1 MDKLNL
7 QSSYLSSSTHR
18 GDATLHNRKIAPSTA
33 ATRAHPIPS
42 ALKVERSG
50 PAATIEIS
58 GNTPDPLALI
68 PMSADRQ
75 IGAYIRNTKILWM
88 QPICLISQICL

>member
-7 QSSYLSSSTHR
+7 QASYLSSANYRS
-18 GDATLHNRKIAPSTA
+18 DATLHDRKVAPSTA
-33 ATRAHPIPS
+33 STRAHPTPS
-42 ALKVERSG
+42 ALKVEQSG

-58 GNTPDPLALI
+58 GNVPDPIKLI

-75 IGAYIRNTKILWM
+75 IGAYIRNTKL
-88 QPICLISQICL
+88 L

>member
-7 QSSYLSSSTHR
+7 QASYLSTANYR
-18 GDATLHNRKIAPSTA
+18 GDATLHDRKIAASTA
-33 ATRAHPIPS
+33 STRAHPAPS
-42 ALKVERSG
+42 ALKVEQPG

-58 GNTPDPLALI
+58 GNVPDALRLI

-75 IGAYIRNTKILWM
+75 IGSYIRNTKL
-88 QPICLISQICL
+88 L

>member
-7 QSSYLSSSTHR
+7 QASYLSSANYRS
-18 GDATLHNRKIAPSTA
+18 DATLHDRKVVPSTA
-33 ATRAHPIPS
+33 STRAHPTPS
-42 ALKVERSG
+42 ALKVEQSG

-58 GNTPDPLALI
+58 GNVPDPIKLI

-75 IGAYIRNTKILWM
+75 IGAYIRNTKL
-88 QPICLISQICL
+88 L

>member
-7 QSSYLSSSTHR
+7 QASYLSSASYR
-18 GDATLHNRKIAPSTA
+18 SDATLHDRKIAPSTA
-33 ATRAHPIPS
+33 STRAHPVPS
-42 ALKVERSG
+42 ALKVEESG

-58 GNTPDPLALI
+58 GNTPDPLKLI

-75 IGAYIRNTKILWM
+75 IGAYIRNTKL
-88 QPICLISQICL
+88 L